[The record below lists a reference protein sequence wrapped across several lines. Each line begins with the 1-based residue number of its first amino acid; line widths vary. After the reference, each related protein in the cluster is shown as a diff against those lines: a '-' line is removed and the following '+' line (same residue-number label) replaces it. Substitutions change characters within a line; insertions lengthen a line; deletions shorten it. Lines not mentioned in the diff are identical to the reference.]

1 MWAFGQEYLSLN
13 ISNTLALGMGLNS
26 GLDYIYC
33 ARILNGGCSP
43 IAPYLY
49 SIYVC
54 GVHARGGHCMS
65 SSFFGSVIFCAPSVY
80 SFSHG
85 VDFFLDFFF
94 GFSICF
100 ASFDR
105 KRLLLEVNSTYCVD
119 VQKEEP
125 TASSVYSFEGIYSN

>member
-33 ARILNGGCSP
+33 AWILNGMGDKSP
-43 IAPYLY
+43 ISPYLY

-65 SSFFGSVIFCAPSVY
+65 SSFFGTL
-80 SFSHG
+80 
-85 VDFFLDFFF
+85 FL
-94 GFSICF
+94 
-100 ASFDR
+100 
-105 KRLLLEVNSTYCVD
+105 L
-119 VQKEEP
+119 QKMNFLILQFPMNPGQKVPFHQYE
-125 TASSVYSFEGIYSN
+125 

>member
-13 ISNTLALGMGLNS
+13 ISNTLALGMGLNW

-33 ARILNGGCSP
+33 AWILNGGCSP

-65 SSFFGSVIFCAPSVY
+65 SSFFGTVIFCAPSVY

-85 VDFFLDFFF
+85 VNFFLDFFF
-94 GFSICF
+94 GFSTCY

-105 KRLLLEVNSTYCVD
+105 ERLLMEVNSAYYFLCSVLIAPPS
-119 VQKEEP
+119 QKKKK
-125 TASSVYSFEGIYSN
+125 VVR

>member
-33 ARILNGGCSP
+33 AWILNGGCSP

-65 SSFFGSVIFCAPSVY
+65 SSFFGTVIFCAPSVY
-80 SFSHG
+80 AFSHG
-85 VDFFLDFFF
+85 VGFFWIFFLDFFF
-94 GFSICF
+94 GFFHERFLNKVYTIQHPTLCDPEHEWHK
-100 ASFDR
+100 AY
-105 KRLLLEVNSTYCVD
+105 KRTTQSEN
-119 VQKEEP
+119 
-125 TASSVYSFEGIYSN
+125 

>member
-33 ARILNGGCSP
+33 AWILNGGCSP

-65 SSFFGSVIFCAPSVY
+65 SSFFGTVIFCAPSVY

-85 VDFFLDFFF
+85 VDFFLDFFW
-94 GFSICF
+94 I
-100 ASFDR
+100 FD
-105 KRLLLEVNSTYCVD
+105 LLCI
-119 VQKEEP
+119 
-125 TASSVYSFEGIYSN
+125 F

>member
-1 MWAFGQEYLSLN
+1 MWAFGHEYLSLN

-33 ARILNGGCSP
+33 AWILNGGCSP

-65 SSFFGSVIFCAPSVY
+65 SSFFGTVIFCAPSVY

-100 ASFDR
+100 ASPDWNIF
-105 KRLLLEVNSTYCVD
+105 C
-119 VQKEEP
+119 
-125 TASSVYSFEGIYSN
+125 